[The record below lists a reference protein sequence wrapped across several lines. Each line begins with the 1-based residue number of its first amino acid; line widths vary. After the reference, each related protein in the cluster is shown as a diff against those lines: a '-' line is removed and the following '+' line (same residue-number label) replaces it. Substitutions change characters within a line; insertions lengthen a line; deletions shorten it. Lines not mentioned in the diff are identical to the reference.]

1 MSWERVRVIRD
12 AVWDLDDLGNGLR
25 GEPTPR
31 VIRDFSVPLY
41 KFLNEDALGRAW
53 RAIGR
58 TGEPSVGAKSIAC
71 PARYSKVMQGTRHRA
86 GPATVAFPYAEP
98 GGAMT
103 IHPIAVERDDARL
116 EKLRPRADRPLSP
129 EFDKAV
135 QPLRVFAMSAGLI
148 VSGVPIPRNIAV
160 AFLRH
165 KRGGAHQIDWQ
176 LGQSD
181 KKWLY
186 SPLASVFD
194 PQSIRLGNMETF
206 GETRNEQ
213 LNIFEQHIWSVAH
226 DLFHSADI
234 QGFLT
239 EATHLLGPDLNRSL

>member
-1 MSWERVRVIRD
+1 M
-12 AVWDLDDLGNGLR
+12 
-25 GEPTPR
+25 
-31 VIRDFSVPLY
+31 PLH
-41 KFLNEDALGRAW
+41 KFLHEDALGSAW

-71 PARYSKVMQGTRHRA
+71 PARYSKVMPETPHRV

-98 GGAMT
+98 HGSMT
-103 IHPIAVERDDARL
+103 IHPIAVELDDARFA
-116 EKLRPRADRPLSP
+116 KSRPQADRPFPP

-135 QPLRVFAMSAGLI
+135 QPLRTFAISAGLI

-165 KRGGAHQIDWQ
+165 KRGGGHQIDWK

-186 SPLASVFD
+186 SLLASVFD
-194 PQSIRLGNMETF
+194 PQSIKLRDMETF
-206 GETRNEQ
+206 GEVRNGQ
-213 LNIFEQHIWSVAH
+213 LNVLEQHIWSVAH

-234 QGFLT
+234 QAFLA
-239 EATHLLGPDLNRSL
+239 EAAIFLGPNLNRSL